1 MKKIINILL
10 ALVLILVSAFS
21 LVACGDSR
29 DNDGKKGLLVKKYS
43 GEDFYTVYG
52 YVDEGENVT
61 SLDIGTVAG
70 EKTIGRIAKNAFSG
84 NDTLE
89 EIIVPDTVTEIAG
102 GAFQKM
108 KKLSKITLPFVGKTA
123 LSDSYIYET
132 DEADGKSVNEE
143 RAFAFIFGTEE
154 YAFGEAI
161 TINHGSATATY
172 YIPSSLTEITIKP
185 AGEYKIPMYGFAGTV
200 LVEKVNLVG
209 NITSIGKYAFQ
220 GCRDLASINIPASVT
235 TIDNYAFEGCSY
247 LANGLTFDQG
257 SILSKINGY
266 AFANSG
272 IKELTLP
279 ATVTEIGNRAFK
291 GSTIEKI
298 VLSASLTKVNPYA
311 FYDCVELRVVD
322 ITAVTGAPELGVSA
336 FEDCENLVFTAELDA
351 IWSVKGANYKTNTKG
366 N

>member
-61 SLDIGTVAG
+61 SLDIGAIAG

-161 TINHGSATATY
+161 TINYGSATATY

-185 AGEYKIPMYGFAGTV
+185 AGEYQIPMYGFAGTV

-235 TIDNYAFEGCSY
+235 TIDNYAFEGC
-247 LANGLTFDQG
+247 
-257 SILSKINGY
+257 LS
-266 AFANSG
+266 
-272 IKELTLP
+272 
-279 ATVTEIGNRAFK
+279 
-291 GSTIEKI
+291 
-298 VLSASLTKVNPYA
+298 
-311 FYDCVELRVVD
+311 
-322 ITAVTGAPELGVSA
+322 LG
-336 FEDCENLVFTAELDA
+336 E
-351 IWSVKGANYKTNTKG
+351 
-366 N
+366 